1 MANLKRIAT
10 WLFVAVILTAF
21 LVPVATSQN
30 FLGLVPTDRL
40 LGRDTAGTGQV
51 EPLTVSGALSF
62 TGSGGITA
70 SAADILTQ
78 LLTVDGSGS
87 GLDADLLDGM
97 SSGSFVQALT
107 AGTAIDVSGTTNVTV
122 DWDSTEVAA
131 TTWGSGAGF
140 AWT

>member
-1 MANLKRIAT
+1 MAYLRHVGVG
-10 WLFVAVILTAF
+10 LFVTVLLALNIVPALTQTF
-21 LVPVATSQN
+21 P
-30 FLGLVPTDRL
+30 GLLATDRL
-40 LGRDTAGTGQV
+40 LGRDTAGTGQM
-51 EPLTVSGALSF
+51 EQLTVGGALSF

-78 LLTVDGSGS
+78 LLIVDGSGS

-107 AGTAIDVSGTTNVTV
+107 AGTAIDVSGTTNVTI